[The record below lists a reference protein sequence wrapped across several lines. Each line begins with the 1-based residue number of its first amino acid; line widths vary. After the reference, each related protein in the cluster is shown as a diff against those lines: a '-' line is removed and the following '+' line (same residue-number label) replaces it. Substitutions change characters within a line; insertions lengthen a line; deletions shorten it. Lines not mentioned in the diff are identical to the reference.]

1 MNSLSWLSVFTLVVL
16 TAALPA
22 RAATLDLA
30 GPWEVSLTDPAT
42 APAWQ
47 AILLPG
53 TLDDAKIGTPLV
65 LKPEL
70 TLQVLTRLQR
80 RTTYIGP
87 AWYRRTVEIPAAWA
101 GQKILLELERVLWES
116 RAFVDGREVSR
127 ADSLVAPHRHDLAAA
142 LTPGRHELLLRI
154 DNREI
159 HREISHHA
167 KSYKLPE
174 DAPLAHAYTNHTQII
189 WNGVLGTLRL
199 RAEEMIALRT
209 VSVFPRLTPA
219 PGLSVRV
226 NLTAP
231 AAPGAKFHLA
241 LRRAADG
248 KLVGEHLA
256 APGADG
262 RIDWALPGAAAAAIA
277 PWDEFFPALYQL
289 TATLDGRP
297 ATAATTTFGF
307 REFSAEGR
315 EFRLNGHRIFLRG
328 NLECAIFPLTGQPP
342 TDVAAWKKLLG
353 TAKAWG
359 LNHFRFHSWC
369 PPEAAFVAADELGF
383 YFQVE
388 LPNWSLVIGDHPA
401 SWAFLQAEGDRILA
415 TYGNHP
421 SFLFLSLGNELQ
433 GKMALLND
441 EVRRLRAHDPRRLYT
456 ATTFTFEKGHGR
468 APEPAD
474 DFFVTQYTKEGWIR
488 GQGVFNDLPPAFDA
502 DYTRTSASIPVPL
515 VQHEAGQ
522 YCVYPDLAEIA
533 RYTGNLVPV
542 NFMAVRDDLAKKGLL
557 ALAPQFTAASGK
569 FAALLYKEE
578 IERALRTPEFDG
590 FQLLQL
596 QDFPG
601 QGTALVGLVNA
612 FWESKGFIDAEEFRQ
627 FCGPVVPLARFPKAI
642 YERGERFTAAV
653 ELSNYFRA
661 LPATNVQWTV
671 RREGGAVVARGSFG
685 PIDVKLGG
693 GQACGSLSVPIPA
706 DGAAEHWRLEVAV
719 AGTEYRN
726 GWSFWVYPSQSP
738 PEPAGVRVAT
748 TFEQARAA
756 LAAGERVFFNPKVES
771 MAGIPGKFVPVF
783 WSPVHFPKQPGTMG
797 LLCDPTHPALAG
809 FPTATHSDW
818 QWWDLTIRSR
828 SVVLDGLAATPLVR
842 VIDNFNRNHSLANVF
857 EARVGPGRLIFS
869 AIDLTTDLAKRPA
882 ARQLRASLLRY
893 AAGDKF
899 APAGALTPEELRAF
913 TQNPRAAGEKSPVPG
928 AP

>member
-1 MNSLSWLSVFTLVVL
+1 MSAFI
-16 TAALPA
+16 ALA
-22 RAATLDLA
+22 LALALAFAEIGSAATLDLA
-30 GPWEVSLTDPAT
+30 GPWQVSLTDPAT

-47 AILLPG
+47 AISLPG
-53 TLDDAKIGTPLV
+53 TLDDAKIGTPLT

-80 RTTYIGP
+80 RVMHIGP
-87 AWYRRTVEIPAAWA
+87 AWYRRTVEIPTAWS
-101 GQKILLELERVLWES
+101 GQKIYLELERVIWES
-116 RAFVDGREVSR
+116 RVFVDGREVSR
-127 ADSLVAPHRHDLAAA
+127 ADSLVAPHRHDLTAA
-142 LTPGRHELLLRI
+142 LTPGSHELLLRI

-159 HREISHHA
+159 HPEVSHHA
-167 KSYKLPE
+167 TSYKLPE

-199 RAEEMIALRT
+199 RTEESVALRT
-209 VSVFPRLTPA
+209 VAVFPRLTPA

-226 NLTAP
+226 DLTAP
-231 AAPGAKFHLA
+231 AAPGAKLHLA
-241 LRRAADG
+241 LRRASDG
-248 KLVGEHLA
+248 ALVGEHRA
-256 APGADG
+256 AAGADG
-262 RIDWALPGAAAAAIA
+262 RIEWTLPASAAAAIA
-277 PWDEFFPALYQL
+277 PWDEFSPALYQL
-289 TATLDGRP
+289 TTTLDGRP
-297 ATAATTTFGF
+297 ATATTTTFGF
-307 REFSAEGR
+307 REFAAVGR

-342 TDVAAWKKLLG
+342 TDLAAWKKLLG

-369 PPEAAFVAADELGF
+369 PPEAAFAAADELGF

-388 LPNWSLVIGDHPA
+388 LPNWSLTVGKNADT
-401 SWAFLQAEGDRILA
+401 WAFLQAEGDRIIA
-415 TYGNHP
+415 NYGNHP
-421 SFLFLSLGNELQ
+421 SFLFFSMGNELQ
-433 GKMALLND
+433 GEMSVLND
-441 EVRRLRAHDPRRLYT
+441 EVRRQRARDPRHLYT

-474 DFFVTQYTKEGWIR
+474 DYFITQYTKEGWVR

-502 DYTRTSASIPVPL
+502 DYTKASANITVPL

-522 YCVYPDLAEIA
+522 YSVYPDLAEIA
-533 RYTGNLVPV
+533 RYTGNLVPL

-557 ALAPQFTAASGK
+557 ALAPQFTAASGR

-601 QGTALVGLVNA
+601 QGTALVGLLNA
-612 FWESKGFIDAEEFRQ
+612 FWESKGFISAAEFRQ

-642 YERGERFTAAV
+642 YERGEAFTATV
-653 ELSNYFRA
+653 ELANYFRA
-661 LPATNVQWTV
+661 LPATKVEWTV
-671 RREGGAVVARGSFG
+671 RREAGAVIARGDFG
-685 PIDVKLGG
+685 RIDVKLGG
-693 GQACGSLSVPIPA
+693 GQACGTVRVPIPA
-706 DGAAEHWRLEVAV
+706 GGSAEHWRLEVAV
-719 AGTEYRN
+719 VGTEYRN
-726 GWSFWVYPSQSP
+726 GWSFWVYPP
-738 PEPAGVRVAT
+738 KAAPEPSGVRVAK
-748 TFEQARAA
+748 TFEEARAA
-756 LAAGERVFFNPKVES
+756 LAAGERVLFNPAVES
-771 MAGIPGKFVPVF
+771 IAGIRGKFVPVF

-797 LLCDPTHPALAG
+797 LLCDPAHPALAD
-809 FPTATHSDW
+809 FPTAAHSDW

-842 VIDNFNRNHSLANVF
+842 VIDNFNRNHSLAAVF
-857 EARVGPGRLIFS
+857 EARVGPGRLLFS

-893 AAGDKF
+893 AASEKF
-899 APAGALTPEELRAF
+899 APAGALTQEQLHAIVKAEQP
-913 TQNPRAAGEKSPVPG
+913 N
-928 AP
+928 

>member
-1 MNSLSWLSVFTLVVL
+1 MKTALSRSRFLALALVGLLS
-16 TAALPA
+16 A
-22 RAATLDLA
+22 RAATLDLS
-30 GPWEVSLTDPAT
+30 GPWQVSLADPAGT
-42 APAWQ
+42 PAWQ
-47 AILLPG
+47 PIALPG
-53 TLDDAKIGTPLV
+53 TLDDAKIGTPLT

-80 RTTYIGP
+80 RVMHIGP
-87 AWYRRTVEIPAAWA
+87 AWYRRSVEIPADWA
-101 GQKILLELERVLWES
+101 GQKIFLEMERVLWES
-116 RAFVDGREVSR
+116 RVFVGGREISR
-127 ADSLVAPHRHDLAAA
+127 ADSLVAPHRHDLTAA
-142 LTPGRHELLLRI
+142 LKPGRHELLVRI

-159 HREISHHA
+159 YPEISHLA
-167 KSYKLPE
+167 KSYNLPE
-174 DAPLAHAYTNHTQII
+174 DAPLAHSYTNHTQII

-199 RAEEMIALRT
+199 RTEEAVALRM

-219 PGLSVRV
+219 PGMSVRV
-226 NLTAP
+226 DLTAP
-231 AAPGAKFHLA
+231 AAPGTKLQLA
-241 LRRAADG
+241 LRRASDG
-248 KLVGEHLA
+248 AVVAEQVA
-256 APGADG
+256 ALGADG
-262 RIDWALPGAAAAAIA
+262 RIDWNLPASAAVT
-277 PWDEFFPALYQL
+277 PWDEFSPTLYRL
-289 TATLDGRP
+289 TATLEGRP
-297 ATAATTTFGF
+297 ATAFTTTFGF
-307 REFSAEGR
+307 REFAADGR
-315 EFRLNGHRIFLRG
+315 VFRLNGHRIFLRG

-342 TDVAAWKKLLG
+342 IDVASWKKLLT

-388 LPNWSLVIGDHPA
+388 LPNWSLVIGKNPA

-415 TYGNHP
+415 AYGNHP
-421 SFLFLSLGNELQ
+421 SFMFFSLGNELQ
-433 GKMALLND
+433 GDMALLNG

-474 DFFVTQYTKEGWIR
+474 DFFITQYTKEGWVR

-502 DYTRTSASIPVPL
+502 DYTKTSASITVPL

-522 YCVYPDLAEIA
+522 YCVYPDLSEIA

-542 NFMAVRDDLAKKGLL
+542 NFMAVREDLAKKGLL
-557 ALAPQFTAASGK
+557 PLAPQFTAASGK

-601 QGTALVGLVNA
+601 QGTALVGLLNA
-612 FWESKGFIDAEEFRQ
+612 FWESKGFISAEEFRQ

-642 YERGERFTAAV
+642 YERGETFSATV
-653 ELSNYFRA
+653 ELANYFRA
-661 LPATNVQWTV
+661 MPASKIEWTV
-671 RREGGAVVARGSFG
+671 RRESGPVVASGVFG

-726 GWSFWVYPSQSP
+726 GWSFWVYPRTSAA
-738 PEPAGVRVAT
+738 EPAGVRIAT
-748 TFEQARAA
+748 TFDEARLA
-756 LAAGERVFFNPKVES
+756 LAAGERVIFNPKVETI
-771 MAGIPGKFVPVF
+771 AGIPGKFVPVF

-797 LLCDPTHPALAG
+797 LLCDPKHPALAG

-828 SVVLDGLAATPLVR
+828 SVVLDGLAATPVVR

-857 EARVGPGRLIFS
+857 EARVGPGRLLFS

-882 ARQLRASLLRY
+882 ARQLRASLIAY
-893 AAGDKF
+893 AAGEKF
-899 APAGALTPEELRAF
+899 APTGAISESQLRAF
-913 TQNPRAAGEKSPVPG
+913 TQNAKPSGETSPVPG